1 MLLDSDIIIDLYDFN
16 LLLNYVPLQRSQGH
30 GPENAQQLKGTQG
43 HSKPH
48 GGRAFYKKQR
58 EIGFGVFTDTH
69 IEEIPIDV
77 SFSV

>member
-1 MLLDSDIIIDLYDFN
+1 MVIALTCILPETF
-16 LLLNYVPLQRSQGH
+16 PLQWSQGH
-30 GPENAQQLKGTQG
+30 VPESSQKPKETRG